1 MGDAARDSPRR
12 LLFFLEMS
20 GKSEANMRRLF
31 DNAKRHAPSL
41 LFFDE
46 IDCIT
51 AKRDGAGKEME
62 RRIVAQFLSCMDEL
76 GDVIG
81 TSSNVIVMGAT
92 NRPEALDPS
101 LRRAGRFDR
110 EINLGV
116 PDEAGIHIVF
126 NAFLIQ
132 LQFKWQQLIIF
143 PPARLHILK
152 VVCAR
157 LRTEGSFD
165 LQASACS
172 RCLRCRVGF
181 GINTAAFRDGC
192 PCSLQT
198 IAHLTPG
205 FVGAD
210 LEAIS
215 KEASTIA
222 VKRII
227 NRNDLAGSQVSTQP
241 CSCPVHSFTRVCSF
255 RSFPVYA
262 APGALPRRLC
272 LMITRCKELT
282 PPHPAMP
289 MPSQLLMIP
298 AWLLAIPRN
307 WRTHRARLQTTRRCR
322 TTCRRSSSSP

>member
-1 MGDAARDSPRR
+1 
-12 LLFFLEMS
+12 MS

-126 NAFLIQ
+126 NAFSIQ
-132 LQFKWQQLIIF
+132 LQIQMVATHHLSTSPFAYF
-143 PPARLHILK
+143 ESSVRPPSHGGL
-152 VVCAR
+152 V
-157 LRTEGSFD
+157 
-165 LQASACS
+165 
-172 RCLRCRVGF
+172 
-181 GINTAAFRDGC
+181 
-192 PCSLQT
+192 
-198 IAHLTPG
+198 
-205 FVGAD
+205 
-210 LEAIS
+210 
-215 KEASTIA
+215 
-222 VKRII
+222 
-227 NRNDLAGSQVSTQP
+227 
-241 CSCPVHSFTRVCSF
+241 
-255 RSFPVYA
+255 
-262 APGALPRRLC
+262 
-272 LMITRCKELT
+272 
-282 PPHPAMP
+282 
-289 MPSQLLMIP
+289 
-298 AWLLAIPRN
+298 
-307 WRTHRARLQTTRRCR
+307 
-322 TTCRRSSSSP
+322 